1 VRDCDCDSWRH
12 NTNTIKTTNGGM
24 RYNRV
29 LVRYL
34 LAQWMADSSFKQ
46 EETESHV
53 LLLIQ

>member
-1 VRDCDCDSWRH
+1 VTVIVGD
-12 NTNTIKTTNGGM
+12 TIPTQLETTNGGM